1 MQFLVTVV
9 VAVTVVVV
17 VGLMFALGGQIVKQS
32 SEGDSIRW
40 VIGLYFLTDTMV
52 QSHPGSKSEQKCTK
66 PI

>member
-1 MQFLVTVV
+1 MQFL
-9 VAVTVVVV
+9 VTVVVV

>member
-17 VGLMFALGGQIVKQS
+17 VGLMFALVKQS